1 MKEFSLLFPNWS
13 KLQKHLNSDCSPDSA
28 GRGAEWSSFPF
39 NHLCSTTNRK
49 QQQQWTSSL
58 LLPLMDPEPLQ
69 TRGLQTG
76 TGHHSTAVFVHS
88 SQSDQSSSGWAANSS
103 DVFAST
109 GRLRAER
116 SERLNLSRDAGL
128 LPKGCQNQ
136 TSTRLRLCLT
146 SSHKGGPFLPVLT
159 AWSRGVL
166 TFFLFFFLV
175 AVFPQLSSRWQW
187 RAARRSPAFG
197 QRVGGGEREQ
207 KMQLCLAPAEEEED
221 EEWQR
226 GGGRASFPV
235 SAEVGWGEQ
244 CVYGGQLGLRRVGMW
259 KTAAGLGQD
268 ANRVWWPCRAKG
280 WGGEAV
286 RRKVW
291 SLQQAA
297 GLTFSIQCAP
307 AQEINTAEILAKVF
321 SP

>member
-28 GRGAEWSSFPF
+28 GRGATWAGGAEWSSFPF

-88 SQSDQSSSGWAANSS
+88 SQSDQSSSGWAANSP

-166 TFFLFFFLV
+166 TFFLFFFFGCCFPTAVQQV
-175 AVFPQLSSRWQW
+175 AVEGSSTKPGIWAESGWRGEGAKDATLSGSCW
-187 RAARRSPAFG
+187 G
-197 QRVGGGEREQ
+197 
-207 KMQLCLAPAEEEED
+207 
-221 EEWQR
+221 R
-226 GGGRASFPV
+226 GGRGMTERRRKSKF
-235 SAEVGWGEQ
+235 SCLGWGWL
-244 CVYGGQLGLRRVGMW
+244 GGAVCIRG
-259 KTAAGLGQD
+259 AAGTE
-268 ANRVWWPCRAKG
+268 ACRNVKDGG
-280 WGGEAV
+280 W
-286 RRKVW
+286 
-291 SLQQAA
+291 A
-297 GLTFSIQCAP
+297 GTGC
-307 AQEINTAEILAKVF
+307 
-321 SP
+321 